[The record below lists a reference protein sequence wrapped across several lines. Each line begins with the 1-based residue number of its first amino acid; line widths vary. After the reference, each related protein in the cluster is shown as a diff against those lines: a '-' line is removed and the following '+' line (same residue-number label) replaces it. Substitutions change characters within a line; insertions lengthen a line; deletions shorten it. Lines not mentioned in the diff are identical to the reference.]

1 VSFSSG
7 KRTNLDVQSLYDL
20 RTHFGDQNLAVDA
33 KNLALYAV
41 KVMRVDWIRL
51 ITEHLLLTLELN
63 MDELNKIK
71 ACVRV
76 RFSITR
82 THEIELHDLNRDEL
96 TDSLSTMTAEDIEEL
111 SVQSILTN
119 LSQVSTQVLNHE

>member
-1 VSFSSG
+1 MG
-7 KRTNLDVQSLYDL
+7 Y
-20 RTHFGDQNLAVDA
+20 QNLAVDA

-41 KVMRVDWIRL
+41 KVMKVDWIRL

-96 TDSLSTMTAEDIEEL
+96 TDSLSTLTAELKGQFTRRMIDFHLKEYG
-111 SVQSILTN
+111 SGVG
-119 LSQVSTQVLNHE
+119 